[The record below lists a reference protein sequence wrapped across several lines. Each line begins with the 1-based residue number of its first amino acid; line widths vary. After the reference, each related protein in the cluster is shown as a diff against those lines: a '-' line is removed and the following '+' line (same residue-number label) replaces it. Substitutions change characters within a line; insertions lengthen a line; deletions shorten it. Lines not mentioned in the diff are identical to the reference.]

1 MSEQSS
7 TNGPPEG
14 YNADGTI
21 LQPIE
26 EDGTLSTEGYGS
38 ISVAASVAASTAQ
51 ATPKKLPPWL
61 NSHSVRQSVPIS
73 TPASATRNTAEVWL
87 PQGTLSSILD
97 TRGYAWITL
106 ALAGSMYEAQVVESS
121 SERRVRCC
129 SVKISSLMFFCS
141 FLVVILL

>member
-97 TRGYAWITL
+97 TWICLDHT
-106 ALAGSMYEAQVVESS
+106 SPSWFHVRSTSS
-121 SERRVRCC
+121 GIKLRTKSEM
-129 SVKISSLMFFCS
+129 LFC
-141 FLVVILL
+141 